1 MFADEGLR
9 VKPLRGRERGG
20 VIGNSRKRDVA
31 QNLTIF
37 LRLVKQ
43 LSVTIL
49 NWCLPDTECDG
60 RDVRALLHEGA
71 HREPEGVEDVVLQ
84 AAGTRSVLGTYVL
97 A

>member
-1 MFADEGLR
+1 MWDI
-9 VKPLRGRERGG
+9 
-20 VIGNSRKRDVA
+20 IGNSRKRDVV

-49 NWCLPDTECDG
+49 ICYLPDTECDG
-60 RDVRALLHEGA
+60 RDVRALLHESA

-84 AAGTRSVLGTYVL
+84 AEGQRSVLVTYVL